1 VNAVIFFYFAIYF
14 KFGLFGKTK
23 NYFTS
28 IKFYN
33 NGEVNVLYIGN
44 SKWLAKTHCRL
55 SKQKDKKEGVFYI
68 FTADAFG
75 EIINCK
81 EAI

>member
-1 VNAVIFFYFAIYF
+1 
-14 KFGLFGKTK
+14 
-23 NYFTS
+23 
-28 IKFYN
+28 
-33 NGEVNVLYIGN
+33 VLYIGN